1 MPMFEDVPFELRHYL
16 APRSMAVGV
25 ADRRTGADTLL
36 VLTGTVVFPE
46 TMNRYATS
54 DRVER
59 RRVRFGLPQSPKVVT
74 ARGQVRSMQV
84 SAGIASFH
92 QKTGSNGDKCFAID
106 QSIIEWA
113 EDLNELRVT
122 IDTAF
127 QGAGSTISRVSYS
140 AFVLAQVG

>member
-1 MPMFEDVPFELRHYL
+1 MPVPEDVSFEVKNY
-16 APRSMAVGV
+16 ASPRMMVVGV
-25 ADRRTGADTLL
+25 SDRRTGADTLL

-46 TMNRYATS
+46 TMNRYATG

-59 RRVRFGLPQSPKVVT
+59 RRIRFGLPQSPKLVT

-84 SAGIASFH
+84 SAGITSFH
-92 QKTGSNGDKCFAID
+92 EKAGSGDRCFAID
-106 QSIIEWA
+106 QAIIEWA
-113 EDLNELRVT
+113 DDLNELRVT

-127 QGAGSTISRVSYS
+127 QGGGSTISRVAYN